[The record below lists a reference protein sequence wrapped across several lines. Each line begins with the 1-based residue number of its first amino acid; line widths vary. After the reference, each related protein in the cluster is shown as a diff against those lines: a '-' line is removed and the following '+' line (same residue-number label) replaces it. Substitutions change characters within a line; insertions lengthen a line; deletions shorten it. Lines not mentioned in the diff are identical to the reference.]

1 MGAGQLYT
9 FLAAIMVVNILVS
22 VAYYI
27 RLIQAIFFKEP
38 SPKLERLGK
47 VGVSME
53 VPLIVLAA
61 AAILIGVYPSPVLDA
76 ALSIA
81 SNL

>member
-1 MGAGQLYT
+1 
-9 FLAAIMVVNILVS
+9 
-22 VAYYI
+22 
-27 RLIQAIFFKEP
+27 
-38 SPKLERLGK
+38 
-47 VGVSME
+47 ME